1 MLSILFRYRRSVP
14 EIADGRGSGMYQ
26 ETAPTEKPAAATLMD
41 LLRQRAETY
50 RDKVAFS
57 FSYNGDGE
65 NLTQLT
71 YRELDARARAIASDL
86 QQQGAAGARVLV
98 LCRPG
103 LDSIAGFFG
112 CIYAGAVAIPVH
124 ERLAPRLSSV
134 VPDAHARFALATA
147 ETQSKI
153 KAAIDELA
161 EGRDLRW
168 IRTDREDEG
177 AGRAENWAAPDLPAD
192 AIVMVQYTSGS
203 TTTPKGVAL
212 THRNLLHNMES
223 IRQVW
228 HGDDTATSVFW
239 LPSHHDMGLIG
250 AILSMLYV
258 GCTTHLMSPSSF
270 VKRPM
275 GWLEAISRHR
285 ATFTAAP
292 NFAYDRCVEDS
303 TAQERAALD
312 LSSLATAMNGAEP
325 VQAATLERFADAF
338 APAGFRPEAFCPVYG
353 LAEATLLV
361 SGGSDSALPV
371 VERIDRVGLQADRVV
386 DAEPGDPSAAALV
399 GCGRPRGGQQIVIVD
414 PVTHRP
420 CGADE
425 VGEIWIAGP
434 SVGWGYWARPDE
446 TEQTFA
452 AVLPDTPAGPF
463 LRTGDLGFLRSGELF
478 ITGRCKDLV
487 VVRGGNYYPND
498 IERTAQDCHPALV
511 SGRGAVFAVT
521 PGLGAVEQL
530 VVVQEVHRDRDPA
543 VDLSDVAVAI
553 RTAVTDRYGLEPN
566 SVLLVQHLS
575 IPTTSSG
582 KIQRGQ
588 CRRQFLDGEIATVA
602 SSRTASALDDL
613 AKARELE
620 AAVQIAELIKA
631 EAARQQA
638 ASHA

>member
-1 MLSILFRYRRSVP
+1 MHQNTVLAV
-14 EIADGRGSGMYQ
+14 
-26 ETAPTEKPAAATLMD
+26 KPAAATLLEM
-41 LLRQRAETY
+41 LQQRAATY
-50 RDKVAFS
+50 QDKVAFS
-57 FSYNGDGE
+57 FSYDGDDQ
-65 NLTQLT
+65 NRTQLT
-71 YRELDARARAIASDL
+71 YRDLDRRARAIASTL
-86 QQQGAAGARVLV
+86 QELGAAGERVLV

-103 LDSIAGFFG
+103 LDSVAGFFG
-112 CIYAGAVAIPVH
+112 CIYAGAVAVPVH

-147 ETQSKI
+147 ETQAKI

-168 IRTDREDEG
+168 VRTDEVDG
-177 AGRAENWAAPDLPAD
+177 ASADGSGWTAPDVDAD
-192 AIVMVQYTSGS
+192 AIAMVQYTSGS

-212 THRNLLHNMES
+212 THRNLMHNMES

-250 AILSMLYV
+250 GILSMIYV

-275 GWLEAISRHR
+275 GWLEAISRLR

-292 NFAYDRCVEDS
+292 NFAYDRCVDES
-303 TAQERAALD
+303 TAEQRAALD

-325 VQAATLERFADAF
+325 VQAATLEKFAEAF
-338 APAGFRPEAFCPVYG
+338 APAGFRPEALCPVYG

-371 VERIDRVGLQADRVV
+371 VAHVDRTGLQVDRVV
-386 DAEPGDPSAAALV
+386 DVDPGHPAALALV
-399 GCGRPRGGQQIVIVD
+399 GCGRPRGGQDVAIVD
-414 PVTHRP
+414 PLTHQP

-446 TEQTFA
+446 TTQTFSA
-452 AVLPDTPAGPF
+452 TLPDGSGGPF
-463 LRTGDLGFLRSGELF
+463 LRTGDLGFLRSGELY

-487 VVRGGNYYPND
+487 VIRGGNYYPND
-498 IERTAQDCHPALV
+498 IERTVQDCHPALV
-511 SGRGAVFAVT
+511 SGRGAVFTIT
-521 PGLGAVEQL
+521 PGLGAVEQM
-530 VVVQEVHRDRDPA
+530 VIVQEVARRREGSADLAA
-543 VDLSDVAVAI
+543 VADAI
-553 RTAVTDRYGLEPN
+553 RTAVTTRYGVEPN
-566 SVLLVQHLS
+566 SVLLVEHLS

-582 KIQRGQ
+582 KIQRGR
-588 CRRQFLDGEIATVA
+588 CRQQLLDDGIAPVA
-602 SSRTASALDDL
+602 HWRRPSALDDL

-620 AAVQIAELIKA
+620 AAIQIAELIKA

-638 ASHA
+638 AGQN

>member
-1 MLSILFRYRRSVP
+1 MLQDTTL
-14 EIADGRGSGMYQ
+14 
-26 ETAPTEKPAAATLMD
+26 AAATLLD
-41 LLRQRAETY
+41 LLQQRAATY
-50 RDKVAFS
+50 HDKVAFS
-57 FSYNGDGE
+57 FSYDGDDE
-65 NLTQLT
+65 NRTQLT
-71 YRELDARARAIASDL
+71 YRDLDRRARAIASTL
-86 QQQGAAGARVLV
+86 QQQGAAGERVLV

-112 CIYAGAVAIPVH
+112 CIYAGAVAVPVH

-168 IRTDREDEG
+168 VRTDETGDVAD
-177 AGRAENWAAPDLPAD
+177 AGGSWTAPDIDPD
-192 AIVMVQYTSGS
+192 AIAMVQYTSGS

-250 AILSMLYV
+250 GILSMIYV

-292 NFAYDRCVEDS
+292 NFAYERCVEES
-303 TAQERAALD
+303 TAEQRAALD

-325 VQAATLERFADAF
+325 VQAATLEKFAEAF
-338 APAGFRPEAFCPVYG
+338 APAGFRPEALCPVYG

-361 SGGSDSALPV
+361 SGGSESTLPV
-371 VERIDRVGLQADRVV
+371 VRYVDRAGLRADRVIDV
-386 DAEPGDPSAAALV
+386 EPGHPSAVTLV
-399 GCGRPRGGQQIVIVD
+399 GCGRPRGGQQVVIVD
-414 PVTHRP
+414 PLTHQP

-425 VGEIWIAGP
+425 VGEIWIAGA

-446 TEQTFA
+446 TTQTFS
-452 AVLPDTPAGPF
+452 AVSTDASGGPF
-463 LRTGDLGFLRSGELF
+463 LRTGDLGFLHSGELF

-487 VVRGGNYYPND
+487 VIRGGNYYPND
-498 IERTAQDCHPALV
+498 IERTVQDCHPALV
-511 SGRGAVFAVT
+511 SGRGAAFAIT
-521 PGLGAVEQL
+521 PGLGTVEQL
-530 VVVQEVHRDRDPA
+530 VIVQEVARDRDGSA
-543 VDLSDVAVAI
+543 DLTQVAEAI
-553 RTAVTDRYGLEPN
+553 RTAVTERYGIAPN
-566 SVLLVQHLS
+566 SVLLVDHLS

-588 CRRQFLDGEIATVA
+588 CRQQLLDDQIAPVA
-602 SSRTASALDDL
+602 HWRTPSALDDL
-613 AKARELE
+613 TKARELE
-620 AAVQIAELIKA
+620 AAIQIAELIKA
-631 EAARQQA
+631 EAARQQQAA
-638 ASHA
+638 ASN

>member
-1 MLSILFRYRRSVP
+1 
-14 EIADGRGSGMYQ
+14 MY
-26 ETAPTEKPAAATLMD
+26 TLMD

-50 RDKVAFS
+50 GDKVAFS

-86 QQQGAAGARVLV
+86 YQQGAAGERVLV

-168 IRTDREDEG
+168 IRTDREEDEG
-177 AGRAENWAAPDLPAD
+177 AGRAESWAAPDLSAD
-192 AIVMVQYTSGS
+192 AIAMVQYTSGS

-250 AILSMLYV
+250 AILSMLHV

-371 VERIDRVGLQADRVV
+371 VERIDRAGLQADRVV
-386 DAEPGDPSAAALV
+386 DAEPGDPSAVALV

-420 CGADE
+420 CGTDE

-434 SVGWGYWARPDE
+434 SVGWGYWARPEE
-446 TEQTFA
+446 TEETFA
-452 AVLPDTPAGPF
+452 AALPDTPAGPF

-487 VVRGGNYYPND
+487 VIRGGNYYPND
-498 IERTAQDCHPALV
+498 IERTAQDCHPVLV
-511 SGRGAVFAVT
+511 SGRGAVFAFT

-543 VDLSDVAVAI
+543 VDLSDVAATI

-588 CRRQFLDGEIATVA
+588 CRRQFLDGEIAAVA

>member
-1 MLSILFRYRRSVP
+1 MH
-14 EIADGRGSGMYQ
+14 DD
-26 ETAPTEKPAAATLMD
+26 TALTAATLMD
-41 LLRQRAETY
+41 LLRQRAATY

-71 YRELDARARAIASDL
+71 YEELDLRARAIASDL
-86 QQQGAAGARVLV
+86 QQQGAAGERVLV

-103 LDSIAGFFG
+103 LDSVAGFFG
-112 CIYAGAVAIPVH
+112 CIYAGAVAVPVH

-147 ETQSKI
+147 ETQAKV

-168 IRTDREDEG
+168 VRTDEDDEG
-177 AGRAENWAAPDLPAD
+177 AGRAERWAAPDLDPD
-192 AIVMVQYTSGS
+192 AIAMVQYTSGS

-212 THRNLLHNMES
+212 THRNLIHNMES

-239 LPSHHDMGLIG
+239 LPPHHDMGLIG

-303 TAQERAALD
+303 TAEERAALD
-312 LSSLATAMNGAEP
+312 LSSLSTAMNGAEP
-325 VQAATLERFADAF
+325 VQAATLERFAEAF

-371 VERIDRVGLQADRVV
+371 VERIDRTGLQADRVV
-386 DAEPGDPSAAALV
+386 DAAPGDPSAVELV
-399 GCGRPRGGQQIVIVD
+399 GCGRPRGGQHVVIVD

-434 SVGWGYWARPDE
+434 SAGWGYWARPDE
-446 TEQTFA
+446 TKETFA
-452 AVLPDTPAGPF
+452 AVLPGNSSGPF

-478 ITGRCKDLV
+478 VTGRCKDLV
-487 VVRGGNYYPND
+487 VIRGGNYYPND
-498 IERTAQDCHPALV
+498 IERTAQDCHPVLA
-511 SGRGAVFAVT
+511 SGRGAAFAFT

-530 VVVQEVHRDRDPA
+530 VVVQEVHRDRDPT
-543 VDLSDVAVAI
+543 VDLSDVTEAI
-553 RTAVTDRYGLEPN
+553 RTAVTDRFGIEPN

-588 CRRQFLDGEIATVA
+588 CRQQFLDGEIATVA
-602 SSRTASALDDL
+602 QWRTPSAPDDL

-620 AAVQIAELIKA
+620 AAIQIAELIKA
-631 EAARQQA
+631 EAARQYA
-638 ASHA
+638 AKGN

>member
-1 MLSILFRYRRSVP
+1 MHQNTVLAV
-14 EIADGRGSGMYQ
+14 
-26 ETAPTEKPAAATLMD
+26 KPAAATLLEM
-41 LLRQRAETY
+41 LQQRAATY
-50 RDKVAFS
+50 QDKVAFS
-57 FSYNGDGE
+57 FSYDGDDQ
-65 NLTQLT
+65 NRTQLT
-71 YRELDARARAIASDL
+71 YRDLDRRARAIASTL
-86 QQQGAAGARVLV
+86 QELGAAGERVLV

-103 LDSIAGFFG
+103 LDSVAGFFG
-112 CIYAGAVAIPVH
+112 CIYAGAVAVPVH

-147 ETQSKI
+147 ETQAKI

-168 IRTDREDEG
+168 VRTDEVDG
-177 AGRAENWAAPDLPAD
+177 ASADGSDWTAPDVAAD
-192 AIVMVQYTSGS
+192 AIAMVQYTSGS

-212 THRNLLHNMES
+212 THRNLMHNMES

-250 AILSMLYV
+250 GILSMIYV

-275 GWLEAISRHR
+275 GWLEAISRLR

-292 NFAYDRCVEDS
+292 NFAYDRCVDES
-303 TAQERAALD
+303 TAEQRAALD

-325 VQAATLERFADAF
+325 VQAGTLEKFAEAF
-338 APAGFRPEAFCPVYG
+338 APAGFRPEALCPVYG

-371 VERIDRVGLQADRVV
+371 VAHVDRTGLQVDRVV
-386 DAEPGDPSAAALV
+386 DVDPGHPAALALV
-399 GCGRPRGGQQIVIVD
+399 GCGRPRGGQDVAIVD
-414 PVTHRP
+414 PQTHQP

-446 TEQTFA
+446 TTQTFSA
-452 AVLPDTPAGPF
+452 TLPDESGGPF
-463 LRTGDLGFLRSGELF
+463 LRTGDLGFLRSGELY

-487 VVRGGNYYPND
+487 VIRGGNYYPND
-498 IERTAQDCHPALV
+498 IERTVQDCHPALV
-511 SGRGAVFAVT
+511 SGRGAVFTIT
-521 PGLGAVEQL
+521 PGLGAVEQM
-530 VVVQEVHRDRDPA
+530 VIVQEVARRREGSADLAA
-543 VDLSDVAVAI
+543 VADAI
-553 RTAVTDRYGLEPN
+553 RTAVTTRYGVEPN
-566 SVLLVQHLS
+566 SVLLVEHLS

-582 KIQRGQ
+582 KIQRGR
-588 CRRQFLDGEIATVA
+588 CRQQLLDDEIAPVA
-602 SSRTASALDDL
+602 HWRRPSALDDL
-613 AKARELE
+613 AKARDLE
-620 AAVQIAELIKA
+620 AAIQIAELIKA

-638 ASHA
+638 AGQN

>member
-1 MLSILFRYRRSVP
+1 
-14 EIADGRGSGMYQ
+14 MYQ

-71 YRELDARARAIASDL
+71 YRELDARARATASDL
-86 QQQGAAGARVLV
+86 QQQGAAGERVLV

-153 KAAIDELA
+153 HAAIDELA

-168 IRTDREDEG
+168 IRTDREDDG
-177 AGRAENWAAPDLPAD
+177 AGRAGNWAAPDLSAD
-192 AIVMVQYTSGS
+192 AIAMVQYTSGS

-386 DAEPGDPSAAALV
+386 DAEPGDPSAVALV

-420 CGADE
+420 CETDE

-487 VVRGGNYYPND
+487 VIRGGNYYPND
-498 IERTAQDCHPALV
+498 IERTAQDCHPVLV
-511 SGRGAVFAVT
+511 SGRGAVFAFT

-638 ASHA
+638 ASHV